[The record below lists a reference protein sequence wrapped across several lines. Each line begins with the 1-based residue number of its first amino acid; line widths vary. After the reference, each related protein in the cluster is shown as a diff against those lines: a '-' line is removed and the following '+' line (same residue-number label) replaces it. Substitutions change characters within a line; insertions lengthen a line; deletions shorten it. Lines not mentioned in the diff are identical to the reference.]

1 MKKTS
6 KRIRVCSPGISR
18 VQKIRGL
25 KAGVSELKDLCA
37 EAASIL
43 LDLQF
48 DPPAEVARGLCRRF
62 RILQVYFSIRYRE
75 AQDQAMAVLGSIGAV
90 RNTA

>member
-1 MKKTS
+1 MKKPS
-6 KRIRVCSPGISR
+6 KRFRVISPGISR

-25 KAGVSELKDLCA
+25 KACVGELKDLCA

-48 DPPAEVARGLCRRF
+48 DLSPADARGLCSRF
-62 RILQVYFSIRYRE
+62 RILQVHFSIRHRE
-75 AQDQAMAVLGSIGAV
+75 AQDLAVSVLGSIGAL
-90 RNTA
+90 RSSP